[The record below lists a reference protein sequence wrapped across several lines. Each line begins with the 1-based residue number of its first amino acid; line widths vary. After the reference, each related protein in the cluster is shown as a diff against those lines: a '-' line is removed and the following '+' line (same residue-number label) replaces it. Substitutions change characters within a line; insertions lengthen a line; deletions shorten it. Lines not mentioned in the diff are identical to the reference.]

1 MVQAWEAEQP
11 GRTKKAQESRRKFL
25 EAHAIREENSNQGEG
40 SATDV
45 QTLSKQPDIPKP
57 NTGPT
62 KIWQMDLTPFYM

>member
-11 GRTKKAQESRRKFL
+11 GRTKKALESRRKFL
-25 EAHAIREENSNQGEG
+25 EARAIQENDPVGKSG

-45 QTLSKQPDIPKP
+45 LASKQSDVPKP
-57 NTGPT
+57 NTGPV

>member
-25 EAHAIREENSNQGEG
+25 EARSVKEDDPGKTQG
-40 SATDV
+40 SAVDV
-45 QTLSKQPDIPKP
+45 RVSPKQADVPQP
-57 NTGPT
+57 NTGPV